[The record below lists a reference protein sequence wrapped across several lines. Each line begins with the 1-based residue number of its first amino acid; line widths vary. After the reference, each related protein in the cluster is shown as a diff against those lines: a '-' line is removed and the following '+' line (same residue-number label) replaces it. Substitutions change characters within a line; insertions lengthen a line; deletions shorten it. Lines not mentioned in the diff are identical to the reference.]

1 MKKGTDDDDLVNAV
15 RAALSSIGI
24 ADVSVAE
31 ATGPKAWPM
40 RTVGFAARHLLGA
53 VVRGDPMRLAADGLE
68 LFAYATNVAIL
79 GPTEDA
85 YRVRAA
91 VERELAFC
99 DAYLTW
105 SDESQDFEDA
115 LMAARE
121 SANGDVDGLRRRLD
135 EVQRRVDAAS
145 LNSEEWNVL
154 YRLRL
159 QVEQAATRRRDDR
172 NQH

>member
-1 MKKGTDDDDLVNAV
+1 
-15 RAALSSIGI
+15 
-24 ADVSVAE
+24 
-31 ATGPKAWPM
+31 
-40 RTVGFAARHLLGA
+40 
-53 VVRGDPMRLAADGLE
+53 
-68 LFAYATNVAIL
+68 
-79 GPTEDA
+79 
-85 YRVRAA
+85 
-91 VERELAFC
+91 
-99 DAYLTW
+99 
-105 SDESQDFEDA
+105 
-115 LMAARE
+115 MAARE